1 PRSRRS
7 RAVPRGER
15 RPRNDGD
22 IPPPP
27 GRAGCGSRPRP
38 PLPLHRQRA
47 RPSLTEV
54 STTRRGSSVSRAFS
68 SCQVAPSHDRRR
80 RDGTLAG
87 RGRTSS
93 SPTFHVKLVT
103 RRRTPDTVYAT
114 PLRVPTQHAQALHG
128 AGSTTIRFLWPTHVS
143 RETGECRPLRV
154 SRETS
159 TSHYPGTSPWA
170 VTTTALTAQGLSV
183 AMYRPWDPG
192 TWGRWPGGT
201 RPRESACFT

>member
-1 PRSRRS
+1 
-7 RAVPRGER
+7 
-15 RPRNDGD
+15 
-22 IPPPP
+22 
-27 GRAGCGSRPRP
+27 P

-103 RRRTPDTVYAT
+103 RRRTPGHGLRNTVA
-114 PLRVPTQHAQALHG
+114 RADAARAG
-128 AGSTTIRFLWPTHVS
+128 ASRSGEYHHPIRFLWPTHVS

-154 SRETS
+154 SR
-159 TSHYPGTSPWA
+159 
-170 VTTTALTAQGLSV
+170 
-183 AMYRPWDPG
+183 
-192 TWGRWPGGT
+192 
-201 RPRESACFT
+201 